1 MILCKLLM
9 YHMMLCD
16 FIVYHVIRDVSCDP
30 VRVAKVQD
38 DLSRQIV
45 RDFEEAF
52 VTAGARV
59 SLLLIETLWIT

>member
-1 MILCKLLM
+1 MDHMIF
-9 YHMMLCD
+9 Y
-16 FIVYHVIRDVSCDP
+16 DVSCDP

-38 DLSRQIV
+38 DLSRQIM

>member
-1 MILCKLLM
+1 MSC
-9 YHMMLCD
+9 HN
-16 FIVYHVIRDVSCDP
+16 VSHDL

-38 DLSRQIV
+38 DLGKQIM

-59 SLLLIETLWIT
+59 SLLLIQSLWIT